1 MFCFQQ
7 FLEKLDLKKI
17 LGYMSGIIFKNFRIS
32 TFIKNLTPK
41 THPLPIAMPKTF
53 FTLKIMTHDT
63 IFFCPPWLIYG
74 YFLNVTPV
82 KVKGNNKKVC

>member
-17 LGYMSGIIFKNFRIS
+17 WGYMSGIIFKNFRIS
-32 TFIKNLTPK
+32 IFIKNLTPK

-53 FTLKIMTHDT
+53 LTLNYDT
-63 IFFCPPWLIYG
+63 
-74 YFLNVTPV
+74 
-82 KVKGNNKKVC
+82 